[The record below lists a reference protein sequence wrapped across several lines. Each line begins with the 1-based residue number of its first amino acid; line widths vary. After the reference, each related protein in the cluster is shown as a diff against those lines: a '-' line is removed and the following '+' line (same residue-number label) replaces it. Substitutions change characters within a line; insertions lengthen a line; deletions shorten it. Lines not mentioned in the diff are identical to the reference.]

1 MSSQCEPG
9 SERMVRWL
17 SPSGLFSTAM
27 AVIVAEIF
35 GKYSD
40 KRELEGLQPPTPIL
54 THGTEEDFWFDFV
67 ADLGDGWDSTYSV
80 AWLLGQPSIAIEGRE
95 YPRGDLLVMGGD
107 EVYPRAGI
115 DRYRRRLV
123 CPYQTARPGPSPHSA
138 PLYAI
143 PGNHDWYDGLTSFM
157 RLFQKQGS
165 IGDWFLPQSR
175 SYFAARLPRR
185 WWILGIDVAFDY
197 YIDAA
202 QLTYFRDLRF
212 APASQGEVPM
222 DQPRIREGDN
232 IILCT
237 AKPGWAEQG
246 IRGDIRVRKGEL
258 GRVALQE
265 LELEI
270 TAQWKCNLPL
280 VLSGDLH
287 HYAHYATAGVNRHRI
302 TSGGGGAFLYLTHG
316 LEDRVK
322 WGAIDAVTETLLLD
336 KEYPT
341 KKRSRWLRHLVPFG
355 PFVNPSFLILVG
367 VVYLL
372 FATQLRDLIQG
383 SRPEVV
389 QRLVSMS
396 PLDVLG
402 SLVTR
407 PVAQLLALLVL
418 VALVVFADA
427 RAHMLGFPIGK
438 VLKGAVHTSF
448 HLICV
453 LLSIAGAIAIAGRVF
468 GLDSEVAPTAGRSVL
483 ALVVMAFMVAAL
495 GAFLG
500 GLVMGLYLWLSHLL
514 GAHGNDAFA
523 ALHMTGY
530 KNFLRMRIDRD
541 GKLNVYAIGIDDV
554 CTRWTEPSVG
564 DVSQRVPA
572 DRLVPHVIDEVLV
585 PPG

>member
-1 MSSQCEPG
+1 MPHQCEPG

-27 AVIVAEIF
+27 AVIVAEVF

-40 KRELEGLQPPTPIL
+40 KRELEGLQPVSPIL
-54 THGTEEDFWFDFV
+54 THGTDEDFWFDFV

-80 AWLLGQPSIAIEGRE
+80 AWLLGQRSIEIEGRD
-95 YPRGDLLVMGGD
+95 YPRGDLLIMGGD
-107 EVYPRAGI
+107 EVYPRAGME
-115 DRYRRRLV
+115 RYRRRLV
-123 CPYQTARPGPSPHSA
+123 CPYQTARPGPSPHAA

-157 RLFQKQGS
+157 RLFQMKGS
-165 IGDWFLPQSR
+165 IGDWYVPQTR

-197 YIDAA
+197 YIDSA

-212 APASQGEVPM
+212 GPSSPAHVEE
-222 DQPRIREGDN
+222 PRIGEGDN

-237 AKPGWAEQG
+237 SRPGWAEQG
-246 IRGDIRVRKGEL
+246 IEGDIRVRKGEL
-258 GRVALQE
+258 GRRALQE

-270 TAQWKCNLPL
+270 TTQWRCNLPL

-287 HYAHYATAGVNRHRI
+287 HYAHYSTAGLNRHRI

-316 LEDRVK
+316 LQDRVT
-322 WGAIDAVTETLLLD
+322 WGSIDAATETLALE

-341 KKRSRWLRHLVPFG
+341 KPRSRVLRHLVPFG
-355 PFVNPSFLILVG
+355 PFLNPSFLTLVG
-367 VVYLL
+367 VIHLL
-372 FATQLRDLIQG
+372 FASQLRDLIQG
-383 SRPEVV
+383 SRTEVV
-389 QRLVSMS
+389 QSLIGMS
-396 PLDVLG
+396 PGDALG

-407 PVAQLLALLVL
+407 PVAQFLALLVL
-418 VALVVFADA
+418 VAMVAFADA
-427 RAHMLGFPIGK
+427 GARVGWVPMGK
-438 VLKGAVHTSF
+438 ILKGGVHASF
-448 HLICV
+448 HLISV
-453 LLSIAGAIAIAGRVF
+453 LLSIAGAIALVTWF
-468 GLDSEVAPTAGRSVL
+468 LDLDSGHAPTVGESVA
-483 ALVVMAFMVAAL
+483 ALVLIAIVVALL

-500 GLVMGLYLWLSHLL
+500 GLVMGLYLWFAHLL

-530 KNFLRMRIDRD
+530 KNFLRMRIDRE
-541 GKLNVYAIGIDDV
+541 GRLNVYAIGIDKV
-554 CTRWTEPSVG
+554 CTRWTQPPERE
-564 DVSQRVPA
+564 VSHSVPA
-572 DRLVPHVIDEVLV
+572 DPLVRHIIEEVSI